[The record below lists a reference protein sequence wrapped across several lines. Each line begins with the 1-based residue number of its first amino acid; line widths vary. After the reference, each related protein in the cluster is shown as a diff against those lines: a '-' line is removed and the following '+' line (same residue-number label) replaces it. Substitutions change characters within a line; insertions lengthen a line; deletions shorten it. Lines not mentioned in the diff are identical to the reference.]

1 MSYDLVDLKLV
12 AAISECG
19 SLSRAAV
26 SLGLAPSSVSC
37 RLAKLE
43 SSLRVT
49 LFARHVRW
57 LMPTA
62 AGHAVVRHA
71 RQLLG
76 HLGELEADMLFH
88 SGDPGRQV
96 RLLANSCAVNCF
108 LPNELAGFQQIYPE
122 ARVRLAEAHSTE
134 VIGAVMTGQA
144 EIGVV
149 SMNAFPEEVA
159 VLPYRENSLVL
170 LLPAGHRMSAVTR
183 IHVRD
188 VLNEPFVGLHPGDGI
203 HPSLVELAA
212 SHHVKLDVRVQ
223 VQSFDAACGMVAA
236 GLGIAVVP
244 QGFIRFATYSFPS
257 SVVAV
262 PIADSW
268 AERNLQLCFQRG
280 RELAPVAAALL
291 RHLNQRGAAKRPIG

>member
-12 AAISECG
+12 AAISDCG

-26 SLGLAPSSVSC
+26 RLGLAPSSVSC

-43 SSLRVT
+43 SLLQVSLFT
-49 LFARHVRW
+49 RHVRG

-62 AGHAVVRHA
+62 AGHAVVRHV
-71 RQLLG
+71 RHLLG
-76 HLGELEADMLFH
+76 RLGELEADMVFH

-108 LPNELAGFQQIYPE
+108 LPDDLAAFLQIYPE
-122 ARVRLAEAHSTE
+122 ARVILAEAHSTE
-134 VIGAVMTGQA
+134 IVGAVMTGQA

-149 SMNAFPEEVA
+149 GMTAFPEEVGA
-159 VLPYRENSLVL
+159 LPYRENSLVL
-170 LLPAGHRMSAVTR
+170 LLPAEHRMSAVTR

-188 VLNEPFVGLHPGDGI
+188 VLNEPFVGLHPGNDI
-203 HPSLVELAA
+203 HASLVELAA
-212 SHHVKLDVRVQ
+212 SHHAKLDIRVQ
-223 VQSFDAACGMVAA
+223 VQSFDAACRMVAA
-236 GLGIAVVP
+236 GLGLALVP
-244 QGFIRFATYSFPS
+244 RGFIRLATFSLPS

-262 PIADSW
+262 PVADSW

-280 RELAPVAAALL
+280 RQLAPVAAALL
-291 RHLNQRGAAKRPIG
+291 TYLNQRGTTKRPIG

>member
-1 MSYDLVDLKLV
+1 MSYELVDLKLV

-19 SLSRAAV
+19 SLSRAAAR
-26 SLGLAPSSVSC
+26 LGLAPSSVSC

-43 SSLRVT
+43 SSLQVS
-49 LFARHVRW
+49 LFTRHVRG
-57 LMPTA
+57 LMLTA

-76 HLGELEADMLFH
+76 RLGELEADMVFH

-108 LPNELAGFQQIYPE
+108 LPEDLADFQLIYPE

-134 VIGAVMTGQA
+134 IIGAVMTGQA

-149 SMNAFPEEVA
+149 SMNAFPDEVA
-159 VLPYRENSLVL
+159 VLPYRESSLVL
-170 LLPAGHRMSAVTR
+170 LLPAGHRMTTVAR

-188 VLNEPFVGLHPGDGI
+188 VLNEPFVGLHPGSGI
-203 HPSLVELAA
+203 HASLLELAA
-212 SHHVKLDVRVQ
+212 SHHVKLDIRVQ
-223 VQSFDAACGMVAA
+223 VQSFDAACRMVAA
-236 GLGIAVVP
+236 GLGIALVP
-244 QGFIRFATYSFPS
+244 QGFIRFATFYLPS

-262 PIADSW
+262 PVADSW

-291 RHLNQRGAAKRPIG
+291 RHLNQRGTSKRPIG